1 MESAVEALK
10 MGAAVL
16 VFVMA
21 LSITMLTFSQA
32 RETSEIVLQSSDN
45 QRYYDAIETGT
56 ENRIVGFETVI
67 PTIYKYDK
75 ERYKVTFRK
84 GSYDATTDTVTI
96 EGPLEIYRT
105 ESNKSLW
112 NEDYVND
119 YDGSTTSTSGSEL
132 RICSFDIV
140 EETQRNEPWVGNAT
154 EIKKHLDAIFS
165 GGEYELP
172 QYNVGS
178 GNVLDYSGNPLAVN
192 YSNNSD
198 SKFVEQIG
206 RITTTEE
213 TVDDITGV
221 TGNKTTTKTIITY
234 ILIN

>member
-1 MESAVEALK
+1 MESSVEALK
-10 MGAAVL
+10 L
-16 VFVMA
+16 VFAVVVFSAA
-21 LSITMLTFSQA
+21 LTISIFTFSKA
-32 RETSEIVLQSSDN
+32 RETSEYVLEAADN
-45 QRYYDAIETGT
+45 QRYYESIQTGT

-75 ERYKVTFRK
+75 ERYKVTFKK
-84 GSYDATTDTVTI
+84 GTYDATTDTVTI
-96 EGPLEIYRT
+96 SGPLAIYT
-105 ESNKSLW
+105 TSSNRNLW
-112 NEDYVND
+112 NDDYTND
-119 YDGSTTSTSGSEL
+119 YDGATTNSSGSEL

-140 EETQRNEPWVGNAT
+140 EETQRNEPWVGNT
-154 EIKKHLDAIFS
+154 EEIKKHLDAIFS

-172 QYNVGS
+172 QYATGTGHTLN
-178 GNVLDYSGNPLAVN
+178 YSGNPLAVSI
-192 YSNNSD
+192 SNN

>member
-1 MESAVEALK
+1 MESSVEALK
-10 MGAAVL
+10 L
-16 VFVMA
+16 VFAVVVFSAA
-21 LSITMLTFSQA
+21 LTISILTFSKA
-32 RETSEIVLQSSDN
+32 RETSEYVLEAADN
-45 QRYYDAIETGT
+45 QRYYESIQTGT

-75 ERYKVTFRK
+75 ERYKVTFKK
-84 GSYDATTDTVTI
+84 GTYDATTDTVTI
-96 EGPLEIYRT
+96 SGPLAIYT
-105 ESNKSLW
+105 TSSNRNLW
-112 NEDYVND
+112 NDDYTND
-119 YDGSTTSTSGSEL
+119 YDGATTNSSGSEL

-140 EETQRNEPWVGNAT
+140 EETQRNEPWVGNT
-154 EIKKHLDAIFS
+154 EEIKKHLDAIFS

-172 QYNVGS
+172 QFTAGTGHTLN
-178 GNVLDYSGNPLAVN
+178 YSSNPLAVN
-192 YSNNSD
+192 YSNN

>member
-1 MESAVEALK
+1 M
-10 MGAAVL
+10 
-16 VFVMA
+16 
-21 LSITMLTFSQA
+21 
-32 RETSEIVLQSSDN
+32 
-45 QRYYDAIETGT
+45 
-56 ENRIVGFETVI
+56 
-67 PTIYKYDK
+67 TID
-75 ERYKVTFRK
+75 
-84 GSYDATTDTVTI
+84 
-96 EGPLEIYRT
+96 GPLEIYRT

-119 YDGSTTSTSGSEL
+119 YDGATTSTSGSEL

-140 EETQRNEPWVGNAT
+140 EETQRNEPGVGNTT
-154 EIKKHLDAIFS
+154 EIKEHLDAICS

-172 QYNVGS
+172 QYGASS
-178 GNVLDYSGNPLAVN
+178 GNVLDYYGNPLAVN

-213 TVDDITGV
+213 TVDDVTGV
-221 TGNKTTTKTIITY
+221 TGNRTTTKTIITY

>member
-10 MGAAVL
+10 LGAAVL

-21 LSITMLTFSQA
+21 LSITILTFSQA
-32 RETSEIVLQSSDN
+32 RETSEMVLQSSDN
-45 QRYYDAIETGT
+45 QRYYESIETGT

-75 ERYKVTFRK
+75 ERYKVTFK
-84 GSYDATTDTVTI
+84 EGTYDANTDTVTI
-96 EGPLEIYRT
+96 TGPLAIYKT
-105 ESNKSLW
+105 QSNKSLW
-112 NEDYVND
+112 NKNYVND
-119 YDGSTTSTSGSEL
+119 YDGETTSTSGTEL
-132 RICSFDIV
+132 RICSFDII
-140 EETQRNEPWVGNAT
+140 EETQRNEPWVGNTT
-154 EIKKHLDAIFS
+154 EIKNHLDAIFS
-165 GGEYELP
+165 GSEYELP
-172 QYNVGS
+172 QFNAGTGHTINY
-178 GNVLDYSGNPLAVN
+178 YGNPLAVN
-192 YSNNSD
+192 YLNNSD

-221 TGNKTTTKTIITY
+221 TGNRTTTKTIITY

>member
-16 VFVMA
+16 IFVMA
-21 LSITMLTFSQA
+21 LSITILTFSQA

-45 QRYYDAIETGT
+45 QRYYESIETGT

-75 ERYKVTFRK
+75 ERYKVTFRE
-84 GSYDATTDTVTI
+84 GSFDAATDTVTI
-96 EGPLEIYRT
+96 DGPLEIYRT

-119 YDGSTTSTSGSEL
+119 YDGATTSTSGSEL

-140 EETQRNEPWVGNAT
+140 EETQRNEPWVGNTT
-154 EIKKHLDAIFS
+154 EIKEHLDAIFS

-172 QYNVGS
+172 QYGAGS
-178 GNVLDYSGNPLAVN
+178 GNVLDYYGNPLAVN